1 MSPQGLQGALR
12 ILSYMEDPKA
22 LLSFSSFL
30 DKKGNSLLNVTQ
42 ILFDESPRVF
52 VIKAEGVL
60 DRTMAESLKGE
71 SLYVLKSQLPP
82 LEKGS
87 FYHADLLQLSVL
99 KEDGTLLGKIIAVD
113 DFGAGDLLE
122 VLPQDSLCPSFWI
135 PFRDPF
141 VPQID
146 LEKGYVRVCDQAI
159 MAFISHDDST
169 KKDSRE

>member
-1 MSPQGLQGALR
+1 
-12 ILSYMEDPKA
+12 MEAPKA

-30 DKKGNSLLNVTQ
+30 DKKGNLLLSVTQ
-42 ILFDESPRVF
+42 ILFEESPRVF

-60 DRTMAESLKGE
+60 DRTMAEALKGE

-87 FYHADLLQLSVL
+87 FYHGDLLHLSVL
-99 KEDGTLLGKIIAVD
+99 KEDGMLLGKIIAVD
-113 DFGAGDLLE
+113 DFGAGALLE
-122 VLPQDSLCPSFWI
+122 ILPQDSLSPSFWI

-141 VPQID
+141 VPEID

-159 MAFISHDDST
+159 IAFSHDDPI
-169 KKDSRE
+169 KKDSSE